1 MKPDPR
7 ACRDPFPFTSHLT
20 VAEVDTYER
29 LLRKALRGKA
39 LDSAESARL
48 NYLGRR
54 RLISDVPVER
64 GGVG

>member
-1 MKPDPR
+1 MNPDPR

-29 LLRKALRGKA
+29 LLRKALRGYA

-48 NYLGRR
+48 HYLSKR
-54 RLISDVPVER
+54 RLFSDVPVET
-64 GGVG
+64 GGVA